1 MGQVASP
8 RWRAQR
14 STSLCGTSRVGAKG
28 FPSLLFLTPEPK
40 HAVPA
45 YISTAQPAQ
54 TTGLD
59 WVGIKVP
66 LEFGPWDGRAGFSAN
81 RERIANARRVSG
93 DNVAVMADAWMG
105 WDLDYTIKFAS
116 VLADEGVLWLE
127 EPLPPDATESL
138 AEARHALGRTKLATG
153 EHGDSVDAFARLA
166 ATGGVDVL
174 QPDVEWCGGLT
185 AALRIAEIAR
195 NAGSN

>member
-1 MGQVASP
+1 
-8 RWRAQR
+8 
-14 STSLCGTSRVGAKG
+14 
-28 FPSLLFLTPEPK
+28 
-40 HAVPA
+40 
-45 YISTAQPAQ
+45 
-54 TTGLD
+54 
-59 WVGIKVP
+59 
-66 LEFGPWDGRAGFSAN
+66 
-81 RERIANARRVSG
+81 
-93 DNVAVMADAWMG
+93 MADAWMG

-127 EPLPPDATESL
+127 EPLPPDATKSL

-195 NAGSN
+195 NAGLELSPHLGGRVWGLHFIAASDVCRWAEWYAPSVPHPRCSRGRRARWTGFYGYPTNPGSA